1 MDVPV
6 SGEIQD
12 TSTSLDFGGTTEQR
26 SAVFGI
32 PLLSL
37 AYHICRGLPSSGCF
51 SHFLVLD
58 PKSRPSLLPA
68 AGTTSGCR
76 VQTVPLT

>member
-1 MDVPV
+1 MDVPG

-51 SHFLVLD
+51 SHFLGAGSQK
-58 PKSRPSLLPA
+58 PSQSPPSRWYNLWL
-68 AGTTSGCR
+68 
-76 VQTVPLT
+76 

>member
-1 MDVPV
+1 MDVPG

-12 TSTSLDFGGTTEQR
+12 TSTLLDFGRITEQR

-32 PLLSL
+32 PLMSL
-37 AYHICRGLPSSGCF
+37 AYQVCRGLPSSGCS

-58 PKSRPSLLPA
+58 PKSRPSLPPA
-68 AGTTSGCR
+68 AGTTSCCR
-76 VQTVPLT
+76 VQTVPLA